1 MDIDVHFMG
10 RTLPIKLSDPHRM
23 DTTAVVGEIEAFL
36 NGDAGSPDAMH
47 LAELLPRMV
56 RGVAGCEG
64 GCPSNAKSLV
74 RVGFRDY
81 HLDYVEGGILT
92 AAREVAPGQRLEI
105 KIFPEF

>member
-23 DTTAVVGEIEAFL
+23 DTPAVVGEIEAFL
-36 NGDAGSPDAMH
+36 NGDAGNADAMH

-64 GCPSNAKSLV
+64 GCPSNAKGLV
-74 RVGFRDY
+74 RAGFHDY

-92 AAREVAPGQRLEI
+92 ATREVAPGQRLEI

>member
-10 RTLPIKLSDPHRM
+10 RSLPIKVSDPHHM
-23 DTTAVVGEIEAFL
+23 DTGQVVGDIVTFL
-36 NGDAGSPDAMH
+36 NGDAGGTDTLH
-47 LAELLPRMV
+47 LEELLPRMV

-64 GCPSNAKSLV
+64 GCPSNAKGLV
-74 RVGFRDY
+74 RAGFLDY

>member
-1 MDIDVHFMG
+1 MDIDVRFMG
-10 RTLPIKLSDPHRM
+10 RTLPIKVTDPHRM
-23 DTTAVVGEIEAFL
+23 NTAAVVGEIVSFL

-64 GCPSNAKSLV
+64 GCPSNAKGLV
-74 RVGFRDY
+74 RAGFRDY

>member
-10 RTLPIKLSDPHRM
+10 RTLPIKLNDPHRM
-23 DTTAVVGEIEAFL
+23 DTAAVVGDIAAFL
-36 NGDAGSPDAMH
+36 NGDAGATDN
-47 LAELLPRMV
+47 LDLGELLPRMV

-64 GCPSNAKSLV
+64 GCPSNAKGLV
-74 RVGFRDY
+74 RAGFRDY

-92 AAREVAPGQRLEI
+92 AARELGPGKRLEI